1 MPRKTTDVSQQEGAR
16 QDEAPRMAWPG
27 GKIVSN
33 AAEASDRF
41 FERMSG
47 KMDVLDNKLRTAIR
61 AAAVQ
66 RSRWTR
72 EELNKKLSQG
82 LRARLEELVNEYRHD
97 PSPESRQRVRM
108 IPNRP
113 AEWQP
118 LWVYIGRP
126 SGGAANRLPS
136 GAIGSDGEFGNPFVL
151 TVEGDRNWALVCHR
165 LLWEAKSDDE
175 KAKIRSKL
183 RDKMLVCWCGDLGC
197 HGHLLAEECN
207 NDDESGAAE
216 DKEAAAEQEAT
227 EKDEIDFGPLACGIQ
242 AAYEKALEA
251 RTLRQPSKK

>member
-33 AAEASDRF
+33 AAKASARYL
-41 FERMSG
+41 ERMSG
-47 KMDVLDNKLRTAIR
+47 NLDVLDDNLRTAIR

-126 SGGAANRLPS
+126 SGGAANRL
-136 GAIGSDGEFGNPFVL
+136 
-151 TVEGDRNWALVCHR
+151 
-165 LLWEAKSDDE
+165 
-175 KAKIRSKL
+175 
-183 RDKMLVCWCGDLGC
+183 
-197 HGHLLAEECN
+197 LAEECN

-216 DKEAAAEQEAT
+216 GREATDEQEAS